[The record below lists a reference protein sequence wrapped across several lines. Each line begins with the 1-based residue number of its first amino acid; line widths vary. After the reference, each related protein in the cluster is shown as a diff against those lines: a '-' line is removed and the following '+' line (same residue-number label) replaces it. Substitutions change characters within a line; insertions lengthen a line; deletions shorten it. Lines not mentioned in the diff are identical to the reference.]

1 MARTT
6 AVTAALQGASI
17 SGTVTASD
25 TGAPI
30 PGAEI
35 CIRGPERRNVFSE
48 SDGTYTCG
56 LLPEGEY
63 EVRSHVPENVVRNW
77 SPHRKVSL
85 SHDEHLT
92 GIDFTFERGATI
104 SGRITDRA
112 AKGIEGAKVVALG
125 RVRGTLVHPKETQS
139 GETGNYRLTGIGRNS
154 VYQVRVAAK
163 NYGRIVSDLIRVPG
177 EGDLSG
183 MDFMLE
189 PGASV
194 SGRVVDTQGRVV
206 PNARVTLNLQ
216 VDNTWHD
223 LLPHYVPAPAW
234 DADAEGRFEIVDVGP
249 GTYVFFVDGRRS
261 ENDPITITVEA
272 GERITGVDVVIL
284 AKGEGVIEGY
294 ARDADGNGI
303 AGVSAHASSST
314 SAGGRAQ
321 TDSSGHYRIDGLGE
335 GMFRLDL
342 YHQEYGQA
350 DLAGIPVGTTD
361 ADVVMMRDGS
371 VAGVVMDAATGDPI
385 RDFKV
390 SWRDFSSES
399 GEFLLEGVRPGKVM
413 LGASAEG
420 YARERVSDIVVE
432 SGEVTDGI
440 EFRLSQGYI
449 VRGRTVASSDSHPVA
464 GATIILGGI
473 PPLKSIEAI
482 AFRAITAADGSFVLK
497 GLAAGEHAIGVRHP
511 DLAPTTV
518 TVEVPQDGETQL
530 TIALTMG
537 GTVAGYVSEEGVA
550 VVGAEVNVMHRER
563 SEGEDVTT
571 DADGYYEARKLQP
584 GMYDVRVTVGSSG
597 EVRPAQRT
605 QAARLEVYEDLVTE
619 QHFEF
624 ATGTAAIEG
633 YVTHDGEFVN
643 SRRAEV
649 SLSVVSDAGMTK
661 VTCPVEETGFY
672 RIAGLPAGAY
682 EVEAQC
688 PDASTNRW
696 VQQTA
701 QVQIPEGETTRL
713 DIEIGE

>member
-1 MARTT
+1 
-6 AVTAALQGASI
+6 
-17 SGTVTASD
+17 
-25 TGAPI
+25 
-30 PGAEI
+30 
-35 CIRGPERRNVFSE
+35 
-48 SDGTYTCG
+48 
-56 LLPEGEY
+56 
-63 EVRSHVPENVVRNW
+63 
-77 SPHRKVSL
+77 
-85 SHDEHLT
+85 
-92 GIDFTFERGATI
+92 
-104 SGRITDRA
+104 
-112 AKGIEGAKVVALG
+112 
-125 RVRGTLVHPKETQS
+125 
-139 GETGNYRLTGIGRNS
+139 
-154 VYQVRVAAK
+154 
-163 NYGRIVSDLIRVPG
+163 
-177 EGDLSG
+177 
-183 MDFMLE
+183 
-189 PGASV
+189 
-194 SGRVVDTQGRVV
+194 
-206 PNARVTLNLQ
+206 
-216 VDNTWHD
+216 
-223 LLPHYVPAPAW
+223 
-234 DADAEGRFEIVDVGP
+234 
-249 GTYVFFVDGRRS
+249 
-261 ENDPITITVEA
+261 
-272 GERITGVDVVIL
+272 
-284 AKGEGVIEGY
+284 
-294 ARDADGNGI
+294 
-303 AGVSAHASSST
+303 
-314 SAGGRAQ
+314 
-321 TDSSGHYRIDGLGE
+321 
-335 GMFRLDL
+335 MFRLDL

-371 VAGVVMDAATGDPI
+371 VAGVVMDAATGNPI

-390 SWRDFSSES
+390 SWRSFSSES
-399 GEFLLEGVRPGKVM
+399 GEFLLEDVRPGRVM
-413 LGASAEG
+413 LWASAEG
-420 YARERVSDIVVE
+420 YAPEGISDIVVE

-440 EFRLSQGYI
+440 EFRLSQGHV
-449 VRGRTVASSDSHPVA
+449 VRGRTVASLDSHPVA
-464 GATIILGGI
+464 GATVFLGGI
-473 PPLKSIEAI
+473 PPLKSIGARM
-482 AFRAITAADGSFVLK
+482 FRPITAADGSFVLK
-497 GLAAGEHAIGVRHP
+497 GLAAGEHAVGVRHP
-511 DLAPTTV
+511 DFAPTTV
-518 TVEVPQDGETQL
+518 TVEVPEDGETQL